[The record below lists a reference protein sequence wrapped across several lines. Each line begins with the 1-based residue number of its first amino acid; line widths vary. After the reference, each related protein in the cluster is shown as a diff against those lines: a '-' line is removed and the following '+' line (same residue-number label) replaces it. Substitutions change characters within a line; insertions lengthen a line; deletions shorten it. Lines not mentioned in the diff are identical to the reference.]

1 MQSKDRAR
9 GTKGGPGG
17 QRKAR
22 VGQGEL
28 VAAAALGA
36 SEGSRDSASLEALGE
51 KSGSW
56 VGLQMAGSQLRL
68 AVTPASSSTA
78 SSAEGLSSQP
88 LPPSRSMASGLC
100 PTGWSVPLCLSSA
113 T

>member
-1 MQSKDRAR
+1 M
-9 GTKGGPGG
+9 
-17 QRKAR
+17 
-22 VGQGEL
+22 
-28 VAAAALGA
+28 AAAALGA